1 MAKKQKSFEEKTS
14 GSKGKDLVH
23 VKFVKSVPSDKEGY
37 WRFNESMIGLE
48 KGQKLDAALK
58 QMEDEANLVDIEMPS
73 TDSEP
78 NEDLIDQTNEEI
90 VETKEAP
97 AEEETPKE
105 EEAPAEEEAPK
116 EEEAP
121 AEEET
126 PKEEEAP
133 AEEEAPK
140 EEEAPAEEEAPKEEE
155 APAEEEAR

>member
-14 GSKGKDLVH
+14 SSKGNEMEH
-23 VKFVKSVPSDKEGY
+23 IKFVKSVPSDKEGY
-37 WRFNESMIGLE
+37 WRFNESMIALE

-73 TDSEP
+73 EVSNDKASQDSKKS
-78 NEDLIDQTNEEI
+78 EEN
-90 VETKEAP
+90 VSGAVSPT
-97 AEEETPKE
+97 AEELLLE
-105 EEAPAEEEAPK
+105 EEAPAEEETPK

-133 AEEEAPK
+133 AEEETK
-140 EEEAPAEEEAPKEEE
+140 
-155 APAEEEAR
+155 